1 MLVNRQIESALSFAR
16 AHQHDDSLPALVT
29 AMIVSGGRVLSVG
42 YNSRASSGLQ
52 ERYKT
57 NPFCNSI
64 HAEVAAILNIRRKID
79 LRGSKII
86 VVRRHRCDK
95 LSNPSLAL
103 ARPCGMCEAVLFSY
117 GLKKAIYT
125 IDNNEFGVMR
135 PVDPRG

>member
-1 MLVNRQIESALSFAR
+1 MLVHRQIESALSFAR
-16 AHQHDDSLPALVT
+16 AHAHDDSLPALVT

-103 ARPCGMCEAVLFSY
+103 ARPCSMCEAVLFSY
-117 GLKKAIYT
+117 GIKKAIYT

-135 PVDPRG
+135 PVDPRS